1 MKLDERLA
9 LCASF
14 VREYS
19 KIADIGTDH
28 AYLPVY
34 LIKSG
39 RADHAVAADV
49 RVGPLENAKKNISE
63 NGLSDRIK
71 TVLSDGLEKIS
82 SDEADDI
89 VIAGMGGELIVK
101 IIEAAPWLKNSSKHL
116 ILQPMTRAEE
126 LREYLCRE
134 GFRIITEKACI
145 SCKKSYSVIL
155 CEYDGAER
163 ECSDVYRYIG
173 ELDNDKSM
181 EAERYK
187 YVINEKL
194 KKKIKG
200 YNEGS
205 EEYKRLNDLIDYLDS
220 GKE

>member
-82 SDEADDI
+82 PDEADDI

>member
-173 ELDNDKSM
+173 ELDNDKST

>member
-34 LIKSG
+34 LIKRG
-39 RADHAVAADV
+39 TANHAVAADV
-49 RVGPLENAKKNISE
+49 RLGPIKKKKKNISE

-82 SDEADDI
+82 PDEADDI